1 MIQIYSAE
9 NKDYD
14 HNGDMTLLPE
24 ECSVHV
30 VLNGEWTATLE
41 HPIDDEGRWK
51 YINDNAVV
59 KMPSFNGE
67 QLFRIK
73 NKEKREANLN
83 TIIDET
89 DRLNNLVNDILS
101 LSIIESK
108 MLVLNKE
115 KFNLTALIETIIKRY
130 EIFTTTLE
138 YKFILDAKLE
148 VIVNADRKKIEQVV
162 YNLINNA
169 INYTGDD
176 KTVYIRIYEKNGTL
190 YWVQEFVWWDS
201 EG

>member
-1 MIQIYSAE
+1 M
-9 NKDYD
+9 
-14 HNGDMTLLPE
+14 
-24 ECSVHV
+24 
-30 VLNGEWTATLE
+30 
-41 HPIDDEGRWK
+41 
-51 YINDNAVV
+51 
-59 KMPSFNGE
+59 
-67 QLFRIK
+67 FRIK